1 MQNQFKVIRRCY
13 QEGCHSKELSG
24 NNAIYQNENLRG
36 RSKEKEREYWL
47 DEAIERFKKLPE
59 CKGISYNGRCH
70 SVYLHSKIDETKWR
84 NKNNAT
90 HRGRPSRRHEN
101 HTLVLFNH

>member
-1 MQNQFKVIRRCY
+1 MQNHFIIEQSY
-13 QEGCHSKELSG
+13 QEGGHG
-24 NNAIYQNENLRG
+24 NFGNGAIYQNENLRG

-90 HRGRPSRRHEN
+90 FQGRPSGRHEN
-101 HTLVLFNH
+101 HTLVIFNH